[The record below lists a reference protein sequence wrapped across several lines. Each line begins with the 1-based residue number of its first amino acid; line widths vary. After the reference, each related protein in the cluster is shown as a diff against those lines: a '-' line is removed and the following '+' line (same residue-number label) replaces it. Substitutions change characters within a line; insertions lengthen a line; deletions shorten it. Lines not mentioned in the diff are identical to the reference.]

1 MSDPVSVASATIA
14 LLSEKIKAQENILS
28 YDNGTDE
35 LNRVELDVEL
45 SRQKFQLWQETWSSE
60 AGNPHAKTSQSEVTS
75 KALWGVQGWANVL
88 RMLENVNRASKKL
101 EASFLEIRERSK
113 TPPRTRWKAAVHALR
128 SKRQWRP
135 HPKDQ
140 EVKLLAAALNKS
152 IDELWLYTETVF
164 DSLHGVMAQEE
175 RYPSREKLLES
186 ALQSRAGTL
195 ELYNLCANSPIDW
208 SLELDLLDA
217 GPMSFKSLHQSVN
230 FPLQPFY
237 HLFSQ
242 TLDTPKIV
250 HQVIVENTPEGI
262 SSIEQKDE
270 VIQPE
275 QFELPRLNP
284 SLHLFYQL
292 FIQTH
297 GLSTELHKPHTE
309 NAPKRGSP
317 IELKGEFIQ
326 PNHTESQ
333 NPRPQLYKSMSGTST
348 VIIPV
353 AEKGSGTPS
362 CLRIPESSIADLH
375 LRSSPETLA
384 GVLETLKKATSNLS
398 VSERFSVGARVEL
411 AYKIVECSFF
421 LLGTPWF
428 SSLRSKN
435 ILRLKST
442 GRKRHSYMLR
452 VQTLDMDDLLF
463 DDAEALTETSQL
475 YGIGVLLMEIAL
487 DGPDPGIS
495 SEECGDDR
503 SRTSLLPLI
512 EQTMGVQY
520 CKATAFCLQ
529 KRPQQTRFQGLSK
542 YQSSHFQDW
551 KSYLAAFLQD
561 YHSQVF
567 LRLEELREI
576 DTHSEYRSR
585 KSWQTN

>member
-1 MSDPVSVASATIA
+1 MSDPVSVASANIA
-14 LLSEKIKAQENILS
+14 LLSEKTKAQETILS
-28 YDNGTDE
+28 YHNGGDE

-45 SRQKFQLWQETWSSE
+45 SRQKFQLWQETWSNE
-60 AGNPHAKTSQSEVTS
+60 AENPHVKTSQSEATS
-75 KALWGVQGWANVL
+75 KALWGVQGWKNVQ
-88 RMLENVNRASKKL
+88 RMLENVNRASTKL
-101 EASFLEIRERSK
+101 EASLLEIRESSK
-113 TPPRTRWKAAVHALR
+113 SPPRTRWKAAVRALR
-128 SKRQWRP
+128 SKSQSRP
-135 HPKDQ
+135 RPKDQ

-175 RYPSREKLLES
+175 RYPSRENLLAS

-217 GPMSFKSLHQSVN
+217 GPMSFNSLRQSVN
-230 FPLQPFY
+230 SSLQPFY
-237 HLFSQ
+237 HLLSQ
-242 TLDTPKIV
+242 TLDTPNIV

-275 QFELPRLNP
+275 QFEFPRLNP
-284 SLHLFYQL
+284 ALHLFYQL
-292 FIQTH
+292 VFQTH
-297 GLSTELHKPHTE
+297 GLSTDLQKPNTE
-309 NAPKRGSP
+309 NVSKGGSP
-317 IELKGEFIQ
+317 FELKGEVIQ
-326 PNHTESQ
+326 PHHTESQ
-333 NPRPQLYKSMSGTST
+333 KSRPRLYKSMSGSST
-348 VIIPV
+348 VVIPV
-353 AEKGSGTPS
+353 AGKDSGAPS
-362 CLRIPESSIADLH
+362 CLRIRESSIADLH

-398 VSERFSVGARVEL
+398 VSEHFSVGAKVEL
-411 AYKIVECSFF
+411 AYKIVECGFF

-442 GRKRHSYMLR
+442 GRKRNSFMLR
-452 VQTLDMDDLLF
+452 IQTLDMDDLLF

-475 YGIGVLLMEIAL
+475 YRIGMLLMEIAL
-487 DGPDPGIS
+487 DGPDPGMKT
-495 SEECGDDR
+495 EEYGDDR

-529 KRPQQTRFQGLSK
+529 KRPQQARFQGFSK
-542 YQSSHFQDW
+542 YQSPHFQDW

-567 LRLEELREI
+567 LRLEELRDI

-585 KSWQTN
+585 KSWRIN

>member
-1 MSDPVSVASATIA
+1 MSDPVSVASAAIA
-14 LLSEKIKAQENILS
+14 LLSERIKAQEKILS
-28 YDNGTDE
+28 YHDRNDE

-45 SRQKFQLWQETWSSE
+45 SRQKFQSWQETWSSE
-60 AGNPHAKTSQSEVTS
+60 AGNPHVKTPQSEATS

-101 EASFLEIRERSK
+101 EASLLEIQDSSK

-128 SKRQWRP
+128 HKGQRP
-135 HPKDQ
+135 RPKHQ
-140 EVKLLAAALNKS
+140 NVKLLAAALNKS

-175 RYPSREKLLES
+175 RYPSREKLLAS

-195 ELYNLCANSPIDW
+195 DLYHLCAISPKDW

-217 GPMSFKSLHQSVN
+217 GPMSFHSWHQSVKS
-230 FPLQPFY
+230 PLRPFY

-250 HQVIVENTPEGI
+250 HEVIVENTPEDR
-262 SSIEQKDE
+262 SSIEQNDE
-270 VIQPE
+270 VIQSE
-275 QFELPRLNP
+275 QFEVSRLNP
-284 SLHLFYQL
+284 SLYLFCQL
-292 FIQTH
+292 LSQKH
-297 GLSTELHKPHTE
+297 SLSTELHKLNTGKT
-309 NAPKRGSP
+309 PKGGSP
-317 IELKGEFIQ
+317 IELKGEIMQ

-333 NPRPQLYKSMSGTST
+333 NSRPHIYISMSGTST

-353 AEKGSGTPS
+353 VDKGSGTPS
-362 CLRIPESSIADLH
+362 CLRIPESSIADRH
-375 LRSSPETLA
+375 LRSSPETLPD
-384 GVLETLKKATSNLS
+384 VLDTLKKATRNLS
-398 VSERFSVGARVEL
+398 VSEHFSVGARVEL
-411 AYKIVECSFF
+411 AYKIVECGFF

-428 SSLRSKN
+428 SSLRSRN
-435 ILRLKST
+435 VLRLKIN
-442 GRKRHSYMLR
+442 GKKHYSYMLR

-463 DDAEALTETSQL
+463 DDSEALTETSQL
-475 YGIGVLLMEIAL
+475 YRIGVLLMEIAL
-487 DGPDPGIS
+487 DGPDPGIPI
-495 SEECGDDR
+495 EECGDDR

-529 KRPQQTRFQGLSK
+529 KRPQQARFQGLSK
-542 YQSSHFQDW
+542 YKTSHFQDW

-576 DTHSEYRSR
+576 DTRSEYRSR